1 MSWVIKILNRDFNK
15 VEKVWNGSSFDE
27 TIVGPADFMIN
38 DFQFS
43 ESTWR
48 EVDFEPV
55 VQELLVRRIQ
65 TSTDIIMTSESRRY
79 QFVEPL
85 VEEIYLTLPTVPK
98 FNQRYIIKNLSEVNN
113 LIHIRE
119 LVNGPTVITLD
130 SLDEY
135 TTLFHDGVEWHA
147 QV

>member
-1 MSWVIKILNRDFNK
+1 MTWVIKILNRDFRK
-15 VEKVWNGSSFDE
+15 VEKVWNGTSFNE
-27 TIVGPADFMIN
+27 TVLGLADFMIN

-48 EVDFEPV
+48 EVEYVPV
-55 VQELLVRRIQ
+55 EQEILVRRIQ
-65 TSTDIIMTSESRRY
+65 ATSDIIMTTDSRRY
-79 QFVEPL
+79 QFINPL
-85 VEEIYLTLPTVPK
+85 VEEVYLTLPTIPK

-113 LIHIRE
+113 LVHIRE
-119 LVNGPTVITLD
+119 DINSPPVITLN

-135 TTLFHDGVEWHA
+135 TTLFNDGVEWHA

>member
-27 TIVGPADFMIN
+27 TVVGLADFMIN

-48 EVDFEPV
+48 EVEYEPIE
-55 VQELLVRRIQ
+55 QEILVRRIQ

-79 QFVEPL
+79 QL
-85 VEEIYLTLPTVPK
+85 
-98 FNQRYIIKNLSEVNN
+98 
-113 LIHIRE
+113 
-119 LVNGPTVITLD
+119 
-130 SLDEY
+130 
-135 TTLFHDGVEWHA
+135 
-147 QV
+147 

>member
-15 VEKVWNGSSFDE
+15 VEKVWNGVSFNE
-27 TIVGPADFMIN
+27 TVVGPADFMIN

-48 EVDFEPV
+48 EVEFKPV
-55 VQELLVRRIQ
+55 EQEILVRRIQ

-85 VEEIYLTLPTVPK
+85 AEEIYLTLPAVPR

-135 TTLFHDGVEWHA
+135 TTLFHDGVEWQA
-147 QV
+147 QI